1 VELSRHHTATCYVVE
16 GDATALHD
24 HKRIDR
30 WLPPGGHLD
39 RGELP
44 HEAALREA
52 REETGLDV
60 ELVAER
66 GEVASATVE
75 PLPRPE
81 HFQLADV
88 NVHDGEVTHQHV
100 DVVYYGRADA
110 RAIDP
115 GDDEVGADDWEWF
128 TAAELDAD
136 GRVPED
142 VAAAGRRAIET
153 VGERS

>member
-1 VELSRHHTATCYVVE
+1 
-16 GDATALHD
+16 
-24 HKRIDR
+24 
-30 WLPPGGHLD
+30 
-39 RGELP
+39 
-44 HEAALREA
+44 
-52 REETGLDV
+52 
-60 ELVAER
+60 
-66 GEVASATVE
+66 
-75 PLPRPE
+75 
-81 HFQLADV
+81 
-88 NVHDGEVTHQHV
+88 
-100 DVVYYGRADA
+100 VYSGRADA